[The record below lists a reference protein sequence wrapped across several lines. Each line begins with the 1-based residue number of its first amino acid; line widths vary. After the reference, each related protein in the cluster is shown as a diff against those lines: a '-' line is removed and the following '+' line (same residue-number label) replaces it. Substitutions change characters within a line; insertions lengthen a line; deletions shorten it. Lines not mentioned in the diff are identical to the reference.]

1 MGRRSEHTHDELRSM
16 AILTGNQMIAEGGFT
31 AFSARKLA
39 RRIGYTVGTIYNV
52 FGTHECL
59 IASINGHTLDELAQC
74 VQQRLAAGA
83 EGLAQLQALATAY
96 LDFACTHHQRWSAL
110 FEAPRGSK
118 ADVPDWYR
126 AKREALFDLLE
137 APLSRLL
144 SNPDAAKLAASTLW
158 ASIHGICI
166 LGTSGRLA
174 VSSPSALQEMMD
186 NLIVHYLRGLVYAES

>member
-1 MGRRSEHTHDELRSM
+1 M
-16 AILTGNQMIAEGGFT
+16 AILTGNQMIAQDGFA

-74 VQQRLAAGA
+74 VRQRLAAGV
-83 EGLAQLQALATAY
+83 EGLDQLQVLATAY

-137 APLSRLL
+137 APLSRML

-186 NLIVHYLRGLVYAES
+186 NLIVNYLKGLVYAES

>member
-1 MGRRSEHTHDELRSM
+1 MGRRSEHTHEELRSM
-16 AILTGNQMIAEGGFT
+16 AILMGNQMIAEAGFA

-39 RRIGYTVGTIYNV
+39 HKMGYTVGTIYNV

-59 IASINGHTLDELAQC
+59 IASINGHTLDALAHC
-74 VQQRLAAGA
+74 VRQRLAAGA
-83 EGLAQLQALATAY
+83 EGLDQLQVLATAY

-118 ADVPDWYR
+118 TDVPDWYL
-126 AKREALFDLLE
+126 AKRDALFQLLE
-137 APLSRLL
+137 APLSRML

-174 VSSPSALQEMMD
+174 VSSPSTLQEMMD
-186 NLIVHYLRGLVYAES
+186 NLIVNYLKGIVYAES

>member
-1 MGRRSEHTHDELRSM
+1 MGRRSEHTHEELRSM
-16 AILTGNQMIAEGGFT
+16 AILTGNQMMAEGGFA

-83 EGLAQLQALATAY
+83 EGLAQLQALATTY

-118 ADVPDWYR
+118 ADVPDWYL
-126 AKREALFDLLE
+126 AKREALLQLLE
-137 APLSRLL
+137 APLRPLV
-144 SNPDAAKLAASTLW
+144 SNPGAAKLAASTLW

-174 VSSPSALQEMMD
+174 SSSSYALQEMMD
-186 NLIVHYLRGLVYAES
+186 DLILNYLRGLAYAKS

>member
-1 MGRRSEHTHDELRSM
+1 
-16 AILTGNQMIAEGGFT
+16 
-31 AFSARKLA
+31 
-39 RRIGYTVGTIYNV
+39 
-52 FGTHECL
+52 L
-59 IASINGHTLDELAQC
+59 IASINGQTLDELAQC

-96 LDFACTHHQRWSAL
+96 LDFACTHQQRWSAL

-144 SNPDAAKLAASTLW
+144 SNPDAAKLAARTLW
-158 ASIHGICI
+158 ASIHGICL
-166 LGTSGRLA
+166 LGLSGRLA
-174 VSSPSALQEMMD
+174 PSSSSALQEMMD
-186 NLIVHYLRGLVYAES
+186 DLIVNYLRGLEYAGS

>member
-1 MGRRSEHTHDELRSM
+1 M
-16 AILTGNQMIAEGGFT
+16 AILMGNQMIAEVGFA

-39 RRIGYTVGTIYNV
+39 HRIGYTVGTIYNV

-59 IASINGHTLDELAQC
+59 IASINGHTLDELALY
-74 VQQRLAAGA
+74 VRQRLAAGS
-83 EGLAQLQALATAY
+83 EGFDQLQALATAY
-96 LDFACTHHQRWSAL
+96 LDFASTHHQRWSAL

-118 ADVPDWYR
+118 ADVPDWYLV
-126 AKREALFDLLE
+126 KREVLFQLLE

-174 VSSPSALQEMMD
+174 VNSPSALQEMMD
-186 NLIVHYLRGLVYAES
+186 NLIVNYLKGLVYAES

>member
-1 MGRRSEHTHDELRSM
+1 M
-16 AILTGNQMIAEGGFT
+16 AILTGNQMIAEDGFA

-39 RRIGYTVGTIYNV
+39 HRVGYTVGTIYNV

-59 IASINGHTLDELAQC
+59 IASINGHTLDALAHC
-74 VQQRLAAGA
+74 VRQRLEAGA
-83 EGLAQLQALATAY
+83 EGLDQLQALATAY
-96 LDFACTHHQRWSAL
+96 LDFACTHRQRWSAL

-118 ADVPDWYR
+118 ADVPDWYL
-126 AKREALFDLLE
+126 AKRDALFQLLE

-174 VSSPSALQEMMD
+174 VNSPSALQEMMD
-186 NLIVHYLRGLVYAES
+186 NLIVNYLKGLVYAES